1 MIVEVLDT
9 GVLPNNPTFQDDS
22 MAPPAKRK
30 GQCQFTASQ
39 CNNNLIGARSLNI
52 VAMALNGKEATA
64 EPPIDED
71 SHGTHTAS
79 TAAGSFVMQA
89 EELGSA
95 KGTAV
100 GMAPVAHLAI

>member
-1 MIVEVLDT
+1 
-9 GVLPNNPTFQDDS
+9 
-22 MAPPAKRK
+22 
-30 GQCQFTASQ
+30 
-39 CNNNLIGARSLNI
+39 
-52 VAMALNGKEATA
+52 MALNGKEATA